1 MANTAIGFG
10 AAFVA
15 LGLIGYF
22 GTGRTSPTALIPCA
36 LGALLIL
43 LGAIAR
49 HPDRRKHAM
58 HAAAL
63 VGLVGFL
70 GAGRGLTKIAPLL
83 AGEPV
88 ERPNAVLAQAAMALL
103 ALVFL
108 ALCVKSFVDAR
119 RGRAAM

>member
-22 GTGRTSPTALIPCA
+22 GTGAASPTALIPCA
-36 LGALLIL
+36 LGALLLL
-43 LGAIAR
+43 LGVVAR
-49 HPDRRKHAM
+49 NPARRKHAM
-58 HAAAL
+58 HAAVM
-63 VGLVGFL
+63 VGLLGFL

-88 ERPNAVLAQAAMALL
+88 ERPNAVIAQAAMALL
-103 ALVFL
+103 SLLFVI
-108 ALCVKSFVDAR
+108 LCLKSFADAR
-119 RGRAAM
+119 RARTS